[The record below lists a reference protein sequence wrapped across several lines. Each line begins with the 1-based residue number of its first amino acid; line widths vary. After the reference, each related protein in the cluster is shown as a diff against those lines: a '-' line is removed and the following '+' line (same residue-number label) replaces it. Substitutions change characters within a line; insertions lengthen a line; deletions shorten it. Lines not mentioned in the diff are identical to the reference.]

1 MRVALQNGRQRLNG
15 GTGDT
20 AFRQCDTGAWVSLS
34 QVTKL
39 RTNASPSLHAH
50 PMKVREILLY
60 LELYTSGEKK
70 GANYRPFT
78 FHKKKNNN
86 IRLVGTKSGNMPSE
100 RGEGLATGSCGDGE

>member
-1 MRVALQNGRQRLNG
+1 MEAPEIQLFVSATPGLG
-15 GTGDT
+15 
-20 AFRQCDTGAWVSLS
+20 VSLS
-34 QVTKL
+34 QVSKL
-39 RTNASPSLHAH
+39 RTNARPSLHAH

-86 IRLVGTKSGNMPSE
+86 IRLVGTKGGNMPSE